1 MAGIKE
7 TVKEDNRGTTLV
19 EMIVTFAL
27 VGIFLAAA
35 VSVISSAVVMH
46 SELTGAMYAQNVGEL
61 LLDKITGELAAAQPE
76 GNRAMVIGDTSG
88 AGGTEGNGAAFHDRE
103 GNAVSCMVQEGLLV
117 FHYQESVQVD
127 EQGVV
132 QISEAH
138 DWMLDEKAYM
148 GFRITDMQIQ
158 RLEDKNVLEVTIKIK
173 NLKTG
178 FEYSTSR
185 CTQCYNFVS
194 ESDYRKIVEGS
205 IWSS

>member
-19 EMIVTFAL
+19 ELIVTFAL

-61 LLDKITGELAAAQPE
+61 LLDKITGELAAAQPV
-76 GNRAMVIGDTSG
+76 GNRAMVIGDDS
-88 AGGTEGNGAAFHDRE
+88 GAAFYDRE
-103 GNAVSCMVQEGLLV
+103 GNAVSCMVQDGLLI
-117 FHYQESVQVD
+117 FHYQEPVQMD
-127 EQGVV
+127 EQEEVR
-132 QISEAH
+132 INEAH

-158 RLEDKNVLEVTIKIK
+158 RLGDENVLEITIKIK

-194 ESDYRKIVEGS
+194 ESDYGKIINAE
-205 IWSS
+205 

>member
-1 MAGIKE
+1 MAGLKE
-7 TVKEDNRGTTLV
+7 TVKEDNRGTTLA

-35 VSVISSAVVMH
+35 VNVISSAVVMH
-46 SELTGAMYAQNVGEL
+46 SELTGTMYAQNVGEL

-76 GNRAMVIGDTSG
+76 GERAMVIGA
-88 AGGTEGNGAAFHDRE
+88 AGEADELSGNGVAFYDRE
-103 GNAVSCMVQEGLLV
+103 GNAVTCMVQNGLLV
-117 FHYQESVQVD
+117 FHYID
-127 EQGVV
+127 
-132 QISEAH
+132 EAH
-138 DWMLDEKAYM
+138 DWILDEKAYM

-158 RLEDKNVLEVTIKIK
+158 RLEDENILEITIKIK

-205 IWSS
+205 ILSL